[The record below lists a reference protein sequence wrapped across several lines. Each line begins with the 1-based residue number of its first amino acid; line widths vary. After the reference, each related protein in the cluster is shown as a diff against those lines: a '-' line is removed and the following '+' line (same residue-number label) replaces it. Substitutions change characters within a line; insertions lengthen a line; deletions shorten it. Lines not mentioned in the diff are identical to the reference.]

1 MILRCKDQLID
12 LKIPKIAGILNL
24 TTDSFYDGGK
34 YNSSSRA
41 LKQAEQMLNEG
52 ADFIDV
58 GASSSKPGAAVSSA
72 DEEKSRLFPI
82 LEALLKAFP
91 EAYFSVDTYH
101 SCVAEGSLQRGVA
114 LINDISG
121 GQMDQKMFETVA
133 KYKAPYVLTHLQ
145 GIPTAM
151 QQNPTYTNV
160 VEEVLLYFSKKI
172 KAAQHAGID
181 DVIVDPG
188 FGFGKTLVHNYSLL
202 QHLDLFHTLGCPIM
216 VGVSRKSMIYKLLD
230 TTPQEALNGSTVLH
244 TVALQKGAQLLRVHD
259 VKMAKECVL
268 LLQALQ

>member
-58 GASSSKPGAAVSSA
+58 GASSSKPGAAVSGA
-72 DEEKSRLFPI
+72 DEEKTRLFPI

-121 GQMDQKMFETVA
+121 GQMDQK
-133 KYKAPYVLTHLQ
+133 
-145 GIPTAM
+145 
-151 QQNPTYTNV
+151 
-160 VEEVLLYFSKKI
+160 
-172 KAAQHAGID
+172 
-181 DVIVDPG
+181 
-188 FGFGKTLVHNYSLL
+188 
-202 QHLDLFHTLGCPIM
+202 
-216 VGVSRKSMIYKLLD
+216 
-230 TTPQEALNGSTVLH
+230 
-244 TVALQKGAQLLRVHD
+244 
-259 VKMAKECVL
+259 
-268 LLQALQ
+268 